1 MGIHL
6 SGFGCVI
13 PSIRTWPGGHGILTT
28 MARISKAFWLFVVL
42 VIGCGHH
49 GERPMADKR
58 DALIGTWKTDM
69 QDASALQQYGE
80 TTLEF
85 HEDGNLLYKIHQ
97 NGKDQIML
105 LTFQVEPG
113 FIVTNQASHPRP
125 EKTAYEI
132 TKDGKLIL
140 EFGGQKSLYQRIQ

>member
-1 MGIHL
+1 
-6 SGFGCVI
+6 
-13 PSIRTWPGGHGILTT
+13 
-28 MARISKAFWLFVVL
+28 MARISKAFWLFFVL

-49 GERPMADKR
+49 GEHPMPDNR
-58 DALIGTWKTDM
+58 DALIGTWKTGM

-85 HEDGNLLYKIHQ
+85 HKDGNLLYKIHQ

-113 FIVTNQASHPRP
+113 FIVTNQPSHPRP